1 MHTVL
6 LGTTIA
12 DLKVHEEKDKCN
24 KKNSKNSKKGQK
36 ERERKQELHS
46 LHYGS
51 IAGLAWSKIWF

>member
-1 MHTVL
+1 M
-6 LGTTIA
+6 
-12 DLKVHEEKDKCN
+12 
-24 KKNSKNSKKGQK
+24 KKKTNAIKENSKNSKKGQK